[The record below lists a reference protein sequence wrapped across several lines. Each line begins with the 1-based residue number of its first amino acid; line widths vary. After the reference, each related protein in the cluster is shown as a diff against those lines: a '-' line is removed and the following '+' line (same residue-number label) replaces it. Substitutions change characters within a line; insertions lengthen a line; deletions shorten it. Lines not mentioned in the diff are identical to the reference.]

1 MTPSK
6 FAVTGGIGSGKSAV
20 CNMLKKRGFPVFSCD
35 RINRALLEDAEYLK
49 GLAALF
55 PACFR
60 KGKLDKTALA
70 ALVFSDKTALEAL
83 NGYAHPRIYERL
95 KREMDAINAPCFAE
109 VPLLFESGKSDLFDG
124 TIVVLREREARIR
137 SVIERDGIPREA
149 AEARMKGQFD
159 YDGPLPDGCF
169 IIHNDGDEKALER
182 AVDALLRTLRQHDLL

>member
-60 KGKLDKTALA
+60 KGKAFLLTNINKLSTLLVGSLGASQEATSFSEVQNLA
-70 ALVFSDKTALEAL
+70 IQGDY
-83 NGYAHPRIYERL
+83 YA
-95 KREMDAINAPCFAE
+95 K
-109 VPLLFESGKSDLFDG
+109 
-124 TIVVLREREARIR
+124 
-137 SVIERDGIPREA
+137 
-149 AEARMKGQFD
+149 
-159 YDGPLPDGCF
+159 
-169 IIHNDGDEKALER
+169 
-182 AVDALLRTLRQHDLL
+182 